1 MQIKYRK
8 DTLFDLSSP
17 LYTVALSTFSN
28 LVTFISVLDVSTVH
42 SRATS
47 KPPFKTSRGCR
58 SGKRVSER
66 RNPLVELSNLSALSD
81 TRPNVGRPTESSLTD
96 LPVIERSDSLPVNDY
111 ANEPP
116 PILRPVT
123 FNARRGL
130 PNFLVCNTR
139 SLCNKTEDFEAVIRH
154 CNFPLFFCVSLLFSI
169 VKQRK
174 LAVSYDVV

>member
-1 MQIKYRK
+1 MQIKYRE
-8 DTLFDLSSP
+8 DTLFDLSLP
-17 LYTVALSTFSN
+17 LYMVAPSTFSDV
-28 LVTFISVLDVSTVH
+28 VTFNNFLDVSTVQ

-66 RNPLVELSNLSALSD
+66 RNPLVEPSNLSALSD
-81 TRPNVGRPTESSLTD
+81 TRANVGRPTESSLTD

-116 PILRPVT
+116 PILRPAT

-130 PNFLVCNTR
+130 PYFLVCNTR
-139 SLCNKTEDFEAVIRH
+139 FLCNKTEDFEAVIRH
-154 CNFPLFFCVSLLFSI
+154 CYFLLFFVC
-169 VKQRK
+169 
-174 LAVSYDVV
+174 